1 MFAIS
6 LPSRHTSN
14 SAPQQ
19 TKNKKKPSEIND
31 FRGLLVRVVRL
42 ERTVSWSQTRRDT
55 NFAIPGYSLF
65 CHDTTARG
73 KNKVFSVCGHL
84 CGQSRF
90 YAVFRNRGKSR
101 KHRRHKTL
109 RRFALPRPGYR
120 HGTPEGW
127 SDIFGGHFRAFPH
140 LSARDIL
147 QRCLFQ
153 YGSFHL
159 FFPRL
164 GHGLGQDRKSAA
176 QKLRRC
182 KQRIGE
188 ERDKENQSFRQP
200 MGITYIPS
208 ARR

>member
-1 MFAIS
+1 MKKAKKTAPAVGNAPIGGEFS
-6 LPSRHTSN
+6 LPAL
-14 SAPQQ
+14 SAPNSRLGHVWVRR
-19 TKNKKKPSEIND
+19 KSHRILHRKKFGICRKIRLKSKDFSRIWSEC
-31 FRGLLVRVVRL
+31 
-42 ERTVSWSQTRRDT
+42 RDS
-55 NFAIPGYSLF
+55 N
-65 CHDTTARG
+65 
-73 KNKVFSVCGHL
+73 
-84 CGQSRF
+84 
-90 YAVFRNRGKSR
+90 
-101 KHRRHKTL
+101 
-109 RRFALPRPGYR
+109 PRPLG
-120 HGTPEGW
+120 PEGW

>member
-1 MFAIS
+1 MNIKAHTACRNCSGRRRILSSGDFRS
-6 LPSRHTSN
+6 GFPFGSRLGQTEKSQN
-14 SAPQQ
+14 S
-19 TKNKKKPSEIND
+19 PSEKVLKTQKIRLKSKD
-31 FRGLLVRVVRL
+31 FSRI
-42 ERTVSWSQTRRDT
+42 WSECRDS
-55 NFAIPGYSLF
+55 N
-65 CHDTTARG
+65 
-73 KNKVFSVCGHL
+73 
-84 CGQSRF
+84 
-90 YAVFRNRGKSR
+90 
-101 KHRRHKTL
+101 
-109 RRFALPRPGYR
+109 PRPLG
-120 HGTPEGW
+120 PEGW